1 MHFTSN
7 MTNALYAFT
16 AGNTDDGGSS
26 SMYGVDITENTMA
39 TSNFDIEVFYVNSST
54 NRTDVD
60 LTEVYMVVHGD
71 LA

>member
-1 MHFTSN
+1 
-7 MTNALYAFT
+7 
-16 AGNTDDGGSS
+16 
-26 SMYGVDITENTMA
+26 MYGVDITENTMA

>member
-1 MHFTSN
+1 M
-7 MTNALYAFT
+7 YAC
-16 AGNTDDGGSS
+16 
-26 SMYGVDITENTMA
+26 DITENTMA
-39 TSNFDIEVFYVNSST
+39 TANFDVETFYVNSST